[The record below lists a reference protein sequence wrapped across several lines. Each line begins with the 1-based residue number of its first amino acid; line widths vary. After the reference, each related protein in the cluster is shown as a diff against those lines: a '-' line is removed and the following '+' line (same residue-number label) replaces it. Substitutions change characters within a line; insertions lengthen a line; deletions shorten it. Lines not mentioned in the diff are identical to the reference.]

1 MAFCTA
7 ADVESYMQFE
17 IDSDLETHLTN
28 NIIPLADAVVKEYVG
43 YDVEQAIQ
51 VETFTG
57 DKTKELFL
65 SHLPINS
72 ITSVV
77 EDDFTLTQGNDEDYI
92 FYSNGRLQRVGH
104 RWSYA
109 KPQNIVVT
117 YNAGYYARG
126 SGNSPELPI
135 QFKSVSERASAR
147 LLQSSLII
155 ASQQEAGDVTG
166 QSTTEVS
173 NFTLGDSQRIGD
185 YSITYP
191 GSLNLNSTAVLTA
204 TDMSLLSPFRRQFFV

>member
-7 ADVESYMQFE
+7 ANVEAYMQFD
-17 IDSDLETHLTN
+17 IDSDLESHLTDN
-28 NIIPLADAVVKEYVG
+28 VIPLAQAVIQEYVG
-43 YDVEQAIQ
+43 YDVENATQ

-57 DKTKELFL
+57 DQTKELFL
-65 SHLPINS
+65 THLPVNS

-77 EDDFTLTQGNDEDYI
+77 EDDFTLTQGNEEDYI

-109 KPQNIVVT
+109 KPKNIVVT

-135 QFKSVSERASAR
+135 QFKSVAERASAR
-147 LLQSSLII
+147 LLQSALII
-155 ASQQEAGDVTG
+155 ASQQEAGDVQG
-166 QSTTEVS
+166 QSQTEVS
-173 NFTLGDSQRIGD
+173 NFTLSDTQRIGD
-185 YSITYP
+185 YSISYP
-191 GSLNLNSTAVLTA
+191 GSLNLNSTAVLTNS
-204 TDMSLLSPFRRQFFV
+204 DMALLSPFRRQFFV